1 MFGSKHLQK
10 IASLEQQLDRAN
22 AVLRALDR
30 STAVIE
36 LALDGTILTTNQN
49 FCATMG
55 YRSDELQGQHHRH
68 LCHDSFTSSAEY
80 TTLWSRLRA
89 GEFYQGTI
97 KRRHKNGQDVWL
109 EASYNPV
116 TDASGKISHVVKFAH
131 DVSQQVEEAS
141 RMRAMVEAIERSMA
155 VIEFSLDGIVLRAN
169 DNFLRTMG
177 YRPEQVVGQ
186 HHRMFCRSVFAQS
199 QEYSRFWANL
209 GRGEF
214 VSGQFAR
221 VDSRGQEIWLEASY
235 NPVFGPD
242 GKASKIVK
250 FASDITQQVQ
260 RHQAEKQSVATAY
273 DVAQE
278 AREISQS
285 GESIILDTVAKMQ
298 SIADIVGQS
307 ANLVSALGE
316 QTTQINSIANTI
328 KEIADQTNLLAL
340 NAAIEAARAGE
351 SGRGFAVVADEVRQ
365 LAERTTKSTG
375 EIGQMIERIQAET
388 ASVGNSMN
396 SGLGAVAQG
405 VNLAN
410 NAGEVIKQMRDGASR
425 VVAVIQELSDTV
437 SGSD

>member
-1 MFGSKHLQK
+1 
-10 IASLEQQLDRAN
+10 
-22 AVLRALDR
+22 
-30 STAVIE
+30 
-36 LALDGTILTTNQN
+36 
-49 FCATMG
+49 
-55 YRSDELQGQHHRH
+55 
-68 LCHDSFTSSAEY
+68 
-80 TTLWSRLRA
+80 
-89 GEFYQGTI
+89 
-97 KRRHKNGQDVWL
+97 
-109 EASYNPV
+109 
-116 TDASGKISHVVKFAH
+116 
-131 DVSQQVEEAS
+131 
-141 RMRAMVEAIERSMA
+141 
-155 VIEFSLDGIVLRAN
+155 
-169 DNFLRTMG
+169 
-177 YRPEQVVGQ
+177 
-186 HHRMFCRSVFAQS
+186 
-199 QEYSRFWANL
+199 
-209 GRGEF
+209 
-214 VSGQFAR
+214 
-221 VDSRGQEIWLEASY
+221 
-235 NPVFGPD
+235 
-242 GKASKIVK
+242 
-250 FASDITQQVQ
+250 
-260 RHQAEKQSVATAY
+260 
-273 DVAQE
+273 
-278 AREISQS
+278 
-285 GESIILDTVAKMQ
+285 MQ